1 MEISRHIPDI
11 MRAHGATCTLEEF
24 QSAVNLAFHRFESS
38 VYDQIHGAMWKS
50 LPAQFELLS
59 QNVIRATPGHAKFR
73 LLDVGCGTGLSSD
86 LLLQTDLGH
95 RVTEVHLLDTSREM
109 LDHAQR
115 RSRNWTAPAT
125 THEGTVEDLP
135 VGEHFHLVLICSV
148 LHHIP
153 DLGRFFGRVA
163 ALQEE
168 GDCLMHLQDPNGDF
182 LKDPT
187 FEERKAMASERAK
200 ATPPH
205 WLRRLTP
212 SRIIARAKR
221 ELTGTQ
227 PESYITLT
235 NTALL
240 SQGVIRT
247 PMSAN
252 EIWAV
257 TDIHVHDGLGIS
269 VSGLRTLLPAY
280 RLIAAHSYGFFG
292 ALASELPPDLQEMES
307 ELSAGGSENGSQCSA
322 AWIKVGLAR

>member
-1 MEISRHIPDI
+1 METPRHILDI
-11 MRAHGATCTLEEF
+11 MRAHGSTFTLEEF

-50 LPAQFELLS
+50 LPAQFDLLS
-59 QNVIRATPGHAKFR
+59 QDVIRATPGHAKFR

-109 LDHAQR
+109 LECAQR
-115 RSRNWTAPAT
+115 RSRNWKVPAT
-125 THEGTVEDLP
+125 THEGTIEDLS

-153 DLGRFFGRVA
+153 NLGRFFDRVA

-187 FEERKAMASERAK
+187 LEERTAMASERAK
-200 ATPPH
+200 ATLTR
-205 WLRRLTP
+205 WLRRLAP

-221 ELTGTQ
+221 ELTGKQT
-227 PESYITLT
+227 ETYITLT

-247 PMSAN
+247 PMTED

-257 TDIHVHDGLGIS
+257 TDIHVHNGFGIS
-269 VSGLRTLLPAY
+269 VSGLRLLLPGY
-280 RLIAAHSYGFFG
+280 RLIAVHSYGFFG
-292 ALASELPPDLQEMES
+292 ALASELPPDLQKMES
-307 ELSAGGSENGSQCSA
+307 ELKAAGAKNGLQCSA
-322 AWIKVGLAR
+322 AWIRDALVH